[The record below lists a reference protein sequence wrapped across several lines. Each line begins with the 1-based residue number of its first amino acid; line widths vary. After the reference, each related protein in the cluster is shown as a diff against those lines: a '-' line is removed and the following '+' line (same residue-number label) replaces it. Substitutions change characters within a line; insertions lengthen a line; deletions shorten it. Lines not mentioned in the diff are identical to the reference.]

1 MLSSL
6 RSRLLVGMTASI
18 SVLLILFGMVIYT
31 TIRRWSFEEFDF
43 ALERMARTMAAAAL
57 VERGVIEV
65 ELAPELIPDFQQ
77 VQGVLYFQYW
87 VEDGTVLDRSTS
99 LCNAN
104 LPNFHG
110 SGEAPVLRSI
120 TLPNGRS
127 ARAAGM
133 RFRPAIEYARERPDG
148 AIQTSEFPRV
158 TVVVARETAELHHR
172 LRHFLWL
179 LIAAGGGATAV
190 GLLVSIVVVARGLR
204 PVRRLARDI
213 AAVNED
219 DLAARVGVS
228 DLPDEILPVAER
240 LNELLERLE
249 AAFAR
254 ERSFTSD
261 VAHEL
266 RTPLAGIRST
276 LEVALSCQRSTDEYQ
291 ESLVDTLEISK
302 QLQAMVENLLML
314 ARLDAGQATFHEERI
329 RLAELVNDCWRPFS
343 QAAGSRGLAFENRIP
358 KHLVWVSDRQSL
370 TTIMRNLL
378 ENCVEY
384 ASDGGR
390 VWAEGTINGK
400 DAEIRIANTG
410 CQLRGEQFSHIF
422 DRFWRADSARR
433 DTGLHCGL
441 GLALVRRIASALG
454 GSVAAQLEPQDV
466 FSAIVTI
473 PSGSQSHEESVGMLS
488 PK

>member
-18 SVLLILFGMVIYT
+18 SVLLILFGVIIYT
-31 TIRRWSFEEFDF
+31 TIRRSLFEEFDF
-43 ALERMARTMAAAAL
+43 ALENIARTMAAAAL

-65 ELAPELIPDFQQ
+65 ELAPELIPDFQR
-77 VQGVLYFQYW
+77 VRGMSYFQYW
-87 VEDGTVLDRSTS
+87 VDDGTVLDRSTS
-99 LCNAN
+99 LRNAD

-110 SGEAPVLRSI
+110 SGESPVLRSI

-133 RFRPAIEYARERPDG
+133 RFRPAIEYAHERPDG
-148 AIQTSEFPRV
+148 AIQTDQFSTV
-158 TVVVARETAELHHR
+158 TVVVARETAELYHR
-172 LRHFLWL
+172 LRHLLWL

-219 DLAARVGVS
+219 DLTARVGAS
-228 DLPDEILPVAER
+228 DLPDEILPVAGR
-240 LNELLERLE
+240 LNDLLERLE

-276 LEVALSCQRSTDEYQ
+276 VEVALSCQRSTDEYK

-302 QLQAMVENLLML
+302 RLQAMVENLLML

-329 RLAELVNDCWRPFS
+329 RLAELVDDCWRPFS
-343 QAAGSRGLAFENRIP
+343 QAAGSRGLAFENRIAEG
-358 KHLVWVSDRQSL
+358 LVCVSDRQSL
-370 TTIMRNLL
+370 TTIFRNLL
-378 ENCVEY
+378 ENSAEY
-384 ASDGGR
+384 TSDSGR
-390 VWAEGTINGK
+390 VWAEGTGNGGSV
-400 DAEIRIANTG
+400 EIRIANTG

-441 GLALVRRIASALG
+441 GLALVRRITSALH
-454 GSVAAQLEPQDV
+454 GSVAAQLDPQNV
-466 FSAIVTI
+466 VSVIVTI
-473 PSGSQSHEESVGMLS
+473 PSGAQSHE
-488 PK
+488 